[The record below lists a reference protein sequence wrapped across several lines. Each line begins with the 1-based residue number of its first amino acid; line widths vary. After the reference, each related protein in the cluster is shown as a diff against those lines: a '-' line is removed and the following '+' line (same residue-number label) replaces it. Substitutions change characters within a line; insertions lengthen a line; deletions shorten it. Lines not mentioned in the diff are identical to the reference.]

1 MTAEPANSELSVS
14 RRAAVRRTAWIL
26 AACAVASY
34 LLFLYT
40 AMSGK

>member
-1 MTAEPANSELSVS
+1 MTAEPVIPELSVS
-14 RRAAVRRTAWIL
+14 RRAGVRRTAWIL

-40 AMSGK
+40 ALSGK